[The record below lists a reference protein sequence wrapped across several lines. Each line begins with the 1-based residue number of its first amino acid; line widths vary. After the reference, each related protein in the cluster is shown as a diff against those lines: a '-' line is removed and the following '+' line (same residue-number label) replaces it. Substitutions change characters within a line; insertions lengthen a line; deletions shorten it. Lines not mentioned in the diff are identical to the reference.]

1 MTPKDQTKYYAYYR
15 LNLKFHNVQIHVH
28 DCILN
33 NLSSCKDER
42 ELLQKKND
50 ISYNMFCFLPIQ
62 QLFRKLKNKPHIQAD
77 VKKINTII
85 L

>member
-33 NLSSCKDER
+33 NLSSYKDER
-42 ELLQKKND
+42 ELFQKKMTQA
-50 ISYNMFCFLPIQ
+50 IICFAFYQYNNCFV
-62 QLFRKLKNKPHIQAD
+62 N
-77 VKKINTII
+77 
-85 L
+85 